1 MKLETIISATALG
14 EELRNLM
21 VTDTPA
27 FTRLLKGTFLFEI
40 IFLILSCS
48 SVSALFLF
56 QPESIIWYILPTVFF
71 VWSFVRVW
79 SYNTYLTLFVTNF
92 LMQYYVLLRYLEMS
106 VEEREA
112 VNDMFA
118 DVPLNVKNYISKIE
132 NTKV

>member
-56 QPESIIWYILPTVFF
+56 RPESIIWYILPTFLF